1 MQVLG
6 NSYLVYRYFK
16 YNNLHEFLMQLYL
29 HNVYLQSTRLLFDI
43 SIDNIT

>member
-29 HNVYLQSTRLLFDI
+29 HNYNVFICSLPDFYLT
-43 SIDNIT
+43 